1 MEIIDVYRVANRS
14 PSAQSEPYTGQM
26 LTTWLSVAAIC
37 TLGAMSPGPSLAV
50 VLRHTLRGG
59 RRHGCTAAVAH
70 SIGIGI
76 YAFLA
81 ISGLAVLI
89 TASPTIFRLFQ
100 WAGAAYL
107 AWLGIKGLL
116 AKLDSKGTV
125 APTGTTVAATLG
137 AARDGF
143 LVAFLNP
150 KIAVFLIALFSQVVG
165 ADTSWPERILYAG
178 TAWLIDMLWYLL
190 VATVFSNPRWLQSLQ
205 RNAVWFER
213 AFGVILLALAGRLI
227 IEAIA

>member
-1 MEIIDVYRVANRS
+1 
-14 PSAQSEPYTGQM
+14 
-26 LTTWLSVAAIC
+26 
-37 TLGAMSPGPSLAV
+37 MSPGPSLAV

-59 RRHGCTAAVAH
+59 RVHGATAAVAH
-70 SIGIGI
+70 SIGIGV

-81 ISGLAVLI
+81 MSGLAVLI
-89 TASPTIFRLFQ
+89 TASPDVFRTFQ

-107 AWLGIKGLL
+107 AWLGIKGLMARPAQEGEL
-116 AKLDSKGTV
+116 THPGGSGS
-125 APTGTTVAATLG
+125 

-165 ADTSWPERILYAG
+165 PDTSWLERGVYAA

-190 VATVFSNPRWLQSLQ
+190 VAWLFSNPRWLGSLQ
-205 RNAVWFER
+205 RHAVWFER
-213 AFGVILLALAGRLI
+213 AFGLVLLALAARLVL
-227 IEAIA
+227 EVLA

>member
-1 MEIIDVYRVANRS
+1 
-14 PSAQSEPYTGQM
+14 M

-59 RRHGCTAAVAH
+59 RRHGCTAAIAH

-89 TASPTIFRLFQ
+89 TASPVVFRAFQ

-116 AKLDSKGTV
+116 AKPAADGEL
-125 APTGTTVAATLG
+125 APPAATAG

-165 ADTSWPERILYAG
+165 TDTTWAERTLYAA
-178 TAWLIDMLWYLL
+178 TAWLIDMVWYVL
-190 VATVFSNPRWLQSLQ
+190 VATMFSSPRWLKSLQ

-227 IEAIA
+227 VEVVA